1 MHVTYLRKLTGTYNS
16 ALNETLR
23 MDPCAEME
31 VIMIKF
37 GTGGWR
43 AIIGEEFTKAN
54 IQKLAK
60 GLACK
65 IKDEGVADKGI
76 VIGYDR
82 RFLSKEAMKW
92 AGEVFAAEGMNAYL
106 INRSSPTPLIM
117 FYVMK
122 HEFPYGMMITASHN
136 PAIYNGI
143 KVFTYGGRDAD
154 EFQTQEIEHYIES
167 IPDDEVHGLEYEKAL
182 EQGYIHEINP
192 LNEYID
198 NIINVVN
205 MQAIRERGLRIALDP
220 MYGVS
225 ETSLKTILL
234 TARCDVSIIH
244 DRHDTLFGGK
254 LPSPSVQTLRSLQNY
269 VIDRHCDIGIATD
282 GDADRIGV
290 IDDNGKF
297 LHPNDILVLLYYY
310 LVKYKGFRGPVV
322 RNIATTHLLDKV
334 AESFGEKCY
343 EVPVGFKH
351 ISSKM
356 YETNAVIGGES
367 SGGLTVR
374 GHIKGKDGVYATA
387 LLVEMIA
394 VLGKK
399 LSEIMHEIDQEYG
412 IYYMEE
418 RDYRFDI
425 EKKNEIYQRILVD
438 KYIPD
443 LPFDIQKISY
453 LDGCKIYFCNGGWIT
468 IRFSGTEPLLR
479 IFCEMPV
486 VGEANLVC
494 KIFEQF
500 LGIS

>member
-1 MHVTYLRKLTGTYNS
+1 
-16 ALNETLR
+16 
-23 MDPCAEME
+23 
-31 VIMIKF
+31 MIKF

-43 AIIGEEFTKAN
+43 AIIGDEFTKVN

-60 GLACK
+60 GLAMK
-65 IKDEGVADKGI
+65 MKDEGVADKGI
-76 VIGYDR
+76 VLGYDR

-92 AGEVFAAEGMNAYL
+92 AGEIFAGEGIKSYL

-117 FYVMK
+117 FFVMK
-122 HEFPYGMMITASHN
+122 YEFPYGMMITASHN

-154 EFQTQEIEHYIES
+154 EFQTQEIEHYIEDVGEND
-167 IPDDEVHGLEYEKAL
+167 IVAMEYMKAL
-182 EQGYIHEINP
+182 ELELIYEINP

-198 NIINVVN
+198 NIINAVD
-205 MQAIRERGLRIALDP
+205 MQVIRDRELRIALDP

-225 ETSLKTILL
+225 ETSLRTILL

-254 LPSPSVQTLRSLQNY
+254 LPSPSAMTLRSLQNY
-269 VIDRHCDIGIATD
+269 VIDHHSDLGIATD

-290 IDDNGKF
+290 IDDNGSF

-310 LVKYKGFRGPVV
+310 LVKYKGWRGAAV
-322 RNIATTHLLDKV
+322 RNICTTHLLDKV

-343 EVPVGFKH
+343 EVPVGFKY

-356 YETNAVIGGES
+356 NETNAVIGGES

-374 GHIKGKDGVYATA
+374 GHIKGKDGVYAAA

-394 VLGKK
+394 VVGKK
-399 LSEIMHEIDQEYG
+399 LSEIVEDINQEYG
-412 IYYMEE
+412 RYYLEE
-418 RDYRFDI
+418 KDYRFDQA
-425 EKKNEIYQRILVD
+425 KKDEIYQTLLID
-438 KYIPD
+438 KLIPE
-443 LPFDIQKISY
+443 LPFNIDKISY
-453 LDGCKIYFCNGGWIT
+453 LDGCKIYFRNGGWIT

-479 IFCEMPV
+479 IFCEMPNQE
-486 VGEANLVC
+486 EAKQTC
-494 KIFEQF
+494 EIFETF
-500 LGIS
+500 LGINFV